1 MWIYPLWIIEPVGL
15 AADHGEE
22 VIVVQ
27 DLEALWSVRLKSAV
41 PGAAGYSQFEAAGVV
56 VLETNRLFGGDSSYY
71 YTGSYVGK
79 NGRLTARVEVKHY
92 AGPANSILVG
102 GPLAGR

>member
-1 MWIYPLWIIEPVGL
+1 
-15 AADHGEE
+15 
-22 VIVVQ
+22 
-27 DLEALWSVRLKSAV
+27 V

-102 GPLAGR
+102 GSIPSPRSLRKRTIMIPKIRIPRLST